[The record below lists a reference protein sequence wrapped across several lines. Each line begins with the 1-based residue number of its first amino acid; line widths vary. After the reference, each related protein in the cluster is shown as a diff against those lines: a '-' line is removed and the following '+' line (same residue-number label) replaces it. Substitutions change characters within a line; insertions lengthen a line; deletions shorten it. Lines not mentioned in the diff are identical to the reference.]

1 MAAYVATIFPHG
13 GALVYGSQEVGYPD
27 PINFF
32 KYVPVDWTAN
42 AGLYQE
48 YQHLIGLY
56 NKYPALRKGEMTAYP
71 NKDIMLFQ
79 KQDSEDRFLIAVNVR
94 NEEKSMELP
103 SSWAG
108 QKVTNLYGNAEE
120 TLGET
125 LTLKPFE
132 YKILK

>member
-1 MAAYVATIFPHG
+1 M
-13 GALVYGSQEVGYPD
+13 
-27 PINFF
+27 
-32 KYVPVDWTAN
+32 DWTAN

-79 KQDSEDRFLIAVNVR
+79 KQDGEDRFLIAVNVR

-108 QKVTNLYGNAEE
+108 QNVTNLYGNAEE